1 LLLENISPVNFHTML
16 PSKKAK
22 EIELKISLYAYFPSI
37 FFSKKIAKD
46 APSFEAFAPKEGK
59 V

>member
-1 LLLENISPVNFHTML
+1 MP